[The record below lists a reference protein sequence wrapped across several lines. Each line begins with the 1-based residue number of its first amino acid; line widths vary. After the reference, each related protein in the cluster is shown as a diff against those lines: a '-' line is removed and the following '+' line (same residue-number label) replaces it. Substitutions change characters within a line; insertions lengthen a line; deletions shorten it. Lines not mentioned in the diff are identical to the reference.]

1 MARYQGRRSAVLNA
15 PDLTT
20 PSPQAG
26 ALLPAL
32 LADAPQMNFFR
43 FCELIELSAPH
54 RPPLGTTDS
63 PANEPVR
70 FRSQGGLGFPGRE
83 IQSVERDG
91 DFPARPPVVR
101 TTFLGLY
108 GVDARMPSYFVDE
121 IAQRRDGAEPLAAFL
136 DLFHHRIVTQFYR
149 VARKY
154 RYPVGF
160 RPGGQDEVS
169 RYLLGLLGLGFGEQ
183 DRVQQTV
190 DPRKLLSMLG
200 LASQRTRTAEGLA
213 GVLRHAVPDAHV
225 AVEEFHP
232 VWVRLDASGRMPLG
246 ENCVLGR
253 GFYDR
258 ANAVRV
264 VIMPQTRESVLDLMP
279 GRSMHR
285 EVMALLCF
293 YLGYAA
299 HAHLEM
305 QVRQALMPVP
315 ALNSDQV
322 SLGCT
327 TQLARRAKTDAND
340 AESDLE
346 KLTRVQLGIWNGRSS
361 Q

>member
-1 MARYQGRRSAVLNA
+1 M
-15 PDLTT
+15 
-20 PSPQAG
+20 PSPPAG
-26 ALLPAL
+26 ALLPVL
-32 LADAPQMNFFR
+32 LANAPRMNFFR
-43 FCELIELSAPH
+43 FCELIELSAPQ
-54 RPPLGTTDS
+54 RPPFGTTDS

-70 FRSQGGLGFPGRE
+70 FRSQGRLGFPGRE
-83 IQSVERDG
+83 IQAVERDS
-91 DFPARPPVVR
+91 DFPDWPPVIR

-136 DLFHHRIVTQFYR
+136 DLFHHRIVTQFFR

-169 RYLLGLLGLGFGEQ
+169 RYLLGLLGLGLGQ
-183 DRVQQTV
+183 QGGGQNRVQEAV
-190 DPRKLLSMLG
+190 GPRKLLSMLG

-213 GVLRHAVPDAHV
+213 GVLQHAVPDAHV
-225 AVEEFHP
+225 AVEEFYP
-232 VWVRLDASGRMPLG
+232 IWVRIDATERMPLG
-246 ENCVLGR
+246 ENCVLGH

-258 ANAVRV
+258 ANTVRV
-264 VIMPQTRESVLDLMP
+264 VITPQTQESVLALMP
-279 GRSMHR
+279 GRAMHR
-285 EVMALLCF
+285 EVMALLRF

-305 QVRQALMPVP
+305 QVRPALMPVP

-322 SLGCT
+322 SLGYT
-327 TQLARRAKTDAND
+327 TQLGCPAKTEGND
-340 AESDLE
+340 AGSAIQQP
-346 KLTRVQLGIWNGRSS
+346 TRVQLGIWNGHNPA
-361 Q
+361 